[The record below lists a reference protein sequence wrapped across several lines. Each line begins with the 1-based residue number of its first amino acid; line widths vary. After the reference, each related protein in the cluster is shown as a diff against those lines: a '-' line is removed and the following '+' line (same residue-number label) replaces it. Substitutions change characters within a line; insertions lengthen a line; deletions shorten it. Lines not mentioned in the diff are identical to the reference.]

1 MVQGWWHLPVPPISA
16 WFLDLRD
23 PVSHYARITAVSR
36 VGESFALDAKPFTT
50 SVVRN
55 ILISVPSKKEKLPLS
70 VTHPELAKE
79 ADGWD
84 PATITFGSELKKL
97 WKCDKGHEWEVSPN
111 GRTAKGGTSCPYCA
125 NQKLLLGY
133 NDLKTKHPQLAA
145 QASGWNPE
153 TVVSGTNKKMKWEC
167 GLGHIWEASVASRS
181 AKGLGCPV
189 CSNKSV
195 LSGFNDLATTNPLLA
210 SQAYGWDPTKVT
222 EGSGKSREWKCEL
235 GHLWVA
241 GIGSRSAQDY
251 GCPYCTNQKI
261 LSGYNDFKTTH
272 PNLALEADGWD
283 PAKFNAG
290 SLKRVS
296 WICPLGH
303 KYKSIIRDRGRRH
316 TNCPICVGRIVLEG
330 FNDLAT
336 LNTTLADEAN
346 GWDPKTV
353 TLSSSKKRS
362 WKCEKGHT
370 WIATVANRNTG
381 RGCPTCAKTGFDP
394 NKEAFLYF
402 LSHPHWEMIQI
413 GITNVPDLRIAS
425 HRSLGWELLEL
436 RGPMDGHLAQQWETA
451 ILRMLKAKGAD
462 LSNSKIAGKFDGYS
476 EAWSKATFTVKSI
489 KELMRLT
496 EEFEGN

>member
-1 MVQGWWHLPVPPISA
+1 MP
-16 WFLDLRD
+16 D
-23 PVSHYARITAVSR
+23 
-36 VGESFALDAKPFTT
+36 
-50 SVVRN
+50 
-55 ILISVPSKKEKLPLS
+55 KKEKLPLS
-70 VTHPELAKE
+70 VTHPEVAKE

-84 PATITFGSELKKL
+84 PTTITYGSEIKKP
-97 WKCDKGHEWEVSPN
+97 WKCALGHEWTISPN
-111 GRTAKGGTSCPYCA
+111 GRTSKGGTGCPICS
-125 NQKLLLGY
+125 NQRLLVGF
-133 NDLKTKHPQLAA
+133 NDLKT
-145 QASGWNPE
+145 SNPE
-153 TVVSGTNKKMKWEC
+153 LASQAFDWDPESVVAGTNKKLKWKC
-167 GLGHIWEASVASRS
+167 NLAHIWEATVASRS
-181 AKGLGCPV
+181 KQGIGCPF

-195 LSGFNDLATTNPLLA
+195 LKGFNDLATTNPVLA
-210 SQAYGWDPTKVT
+210 LQAHDWDPTT
-222 EGSGKSREWKCEL
+222 LTARSGKSREWICSES
-235 GHLWVA
+235 HVWSAV
-241 GIGSRSAQDY
+241 IGARSAQNQ
-251 GCPYCTNQKI
+251 GCPYCSNQKI
-261 LSGYNDFKTTH
+261 LFGFNDFKTTH
-272 PNLALEADGWD
+272 PDLALEADGWD
-283 PAKFNAG
+283 PTKFNAG

-336 LNTTLADEAN
+336 LNPTLADEAN
-346 GWDPKTV
+346 EWDPKTV
-353 TLSSSKKRS
+353 TPSSSMKRS

-425 HRSLGWELLEL
+425 HRSLGWDLLEL

-462 LSNSKIAGKFDGYS
+462 LSNGKIAGKFDGYS
-476 EAWSKATFTVKSI
+476 EAWSKSTFQATSI

-496 EEFEGN
+496 EEFEEQ